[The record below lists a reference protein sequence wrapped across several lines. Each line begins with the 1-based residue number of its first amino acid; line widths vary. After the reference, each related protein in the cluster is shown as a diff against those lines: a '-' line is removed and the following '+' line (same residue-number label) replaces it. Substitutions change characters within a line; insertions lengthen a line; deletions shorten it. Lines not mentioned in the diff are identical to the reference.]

1 MLIVVE
7 WGESLGKFFQ
17 DKEFSPDLERRIGVI
32 GKEEGTVERLFKH
45 CKQQIKIRGVKNTVV
60 SL

>member
-1 MLIVVE
+1 M
-7 WGESLGKFFQ
+7 GKFFQ